1 MERIKDLLKEIN
13 VNINK
18 LPEDWREYLFN
29 LSNNQIE
36 DLKLVIQYEDDL
48 YKLLY
53 LTCELGYEFEDAI
66 NRIDDVEFYQDMRVE
81 EVAEELV
88 EEGVL
93 GEISDFLKFYIDYK
107 KLARD
112 LEIDGYSYIQGL
124 GTFRVI

>member
-1 MERIKDLLKEIN
+1 MNKIEKFLNNIN
-13 VNINK
+13 IDINK
-18 LPEDWREYLFN
+18 LPEDWKEYLFN
-29 LSNNQIE
+29 LTDEQIE
-36 DLKLVIQYEDDL
+36 DLKLVIQYKDDL

-107 KLARD
+107 RLARD
-112 LEIDGYSYIQGL
+112 LEIDGYNYIPGL
-124 GTFRVI
+124 GTFRII